1 MKKIYGTTIFI
12 GSINIETLY
21 GPFIV
26 YVFQDIIDI
35 KYVFALVHG
44 DLSNNEFYIR
54 LHSSCLTSE
63 TLRSMDCD
71 CVQQLNEALKTIVE
85 KKNGILFYLLQS
97 GRGASYISKS
107 RGCQMVQHHHDCIT
121 TFDAYEK
128 MGLQHDYRDYRNVK
142 DICVILD
149 IVDRE
154 FNLMTNNPDK
164 ISKFTKLGL
173 NLKEVI
179 SVEFP
184 PNPFN
189 RKYLESKM
197 KSGHKLTKLLN
208 DVATG
213 EYQPSVKPFEPYHL
227 PQKRFIH
234 CASYYLPI
242 EPVNNLII
250 MDDKPDSKISL
261 EYEKTK
267 DGKYLVKSDICKPYW
282 FKVDVYYDIA
292 KHGET
297 MVLSYNENVVTPV
310 VRIHSE
316 FILNRFPLKNNTY
329 KNKYSTAIYECVKNG
344 GGIVIVAN
352 HNGHDFN
359 IGKYII
365 DPKNEGFEKTG
376 ITKRRNLLPVTLLL
390 KHHLKNRKIKMFYSD
405 GSRKELEA
413 SLNKSNI
420 MVEDWI
426 CIDPNDSKGHHILQQ
441 RIKNSN
447 KYLMDLNQPDYKFD
461 MDFSYLVTG
470 IGTSMVHAKYLV
482 NIANDRGYRMNFI
495 PINGITDIISK
506 KYDKLIIVSQGL
518 SPHGIK
524 PIKYFTKDNIILFT
538 AVTENNKNINKVNIL
553 NKVDKVINYPL
564 EDEYDILI
572 RTVGPICGYGI
583 INKIFNITNPQLKSY
598 YNIPNDFIKNI
609 IKKQSV
615 TLIINYPLTEYYQN
629 LEYKFIEGAF
639 IKTVNIVDELGFA
652 HGYYQN
658 TKKWDSCF
666 IMINNNNKNLK
677 DLLEDKSLFEI
688 ESNSII
694 EIEHIIDII
703 ILKLVR
709 IGNINQKNWPGKS
722 TQNTIYN

>member
-21 GPFIV
+21 GPFIA
-26 YVFQDIIDI
+26 YVFQDMIDI
-35 KYVFALVHG
+35 KYIFALVHG

-71 CVQQLNEALKTIVE
+71 CVQQLNEALKTIVD
-85 KKNGILFYLLQS
+85 KKSGILFYLLQS

-107 RGCQMVQHHHDCIT
+107 RGCQMVQYHKDCIS

-128 MGLQHDYRDYRNVK
+128 MGLQHDYRDYRNIK

-149 IVDRE
+149 IVDKE

-208 DVATG
+208 DITTT
-213 EYQPSVKPFEPYHL
+213 EYQPSVVPFEPYHL
-227 PQKRFIH
+227 SQRRFIH

-250 MDDKPDSKISL
+250 MDDKPNMNL
-261 EYEKTK
+261 EYEKTR
-267 DGKYLVKSDICKPYW
+267 DGKYLVKSLECKPYW

-297 MVLSYNENVVTPV
+297 MVLTYNENVVVPV

-316 FILNRFPLKNNTY
+316 FIFNRFPLKNNSY
-329 KNKYSTAIYECVKNG
+329 KNKYSIAVYECVKNG
-344 GGIVIVAN
+344 GGIIIVAN

-359 IGKYII
+359 IGNYII
-365 DPKNEGFEKTG
+365 DPKKEGFEKTG
-376 ITKRRNLLPVTLLL
+376 ITKKRNLLPVTLLL
-390 KHHLKNRKIKMFYSD
+390 KHHIKNRKIKMFYSD
-405 GSRKELEA
+405 GSRSELES

-420 MVEDWI
+420 IVDEWV
-426 CIDPNDSKGHHILQQ
+426 CIDPNDSKGHHILQE

-447 KYLMDLNQPDYKFD
+447 QYLQQLNVPNLKLDKEI
-461 MDFSYLVTG
+461 SYLVSG

-482 NIANDRGYRMNFI
+482 KLGIDNGNIMKFI
-495 PINGITDIISK
+495 LINGINNNVSK
-506 KYDKLIIVSQGL
+506 RFDKLIIFSQGL

-524 PIKYFTKDNIILFT
+524 PIKYFNKDDIILFT
-538 AVTENNKNINKVNIL
+538 AVTFKNKNSSKLDVL
-553 NKVDKVINYPL
+553 NNVGTIINYPL

-572 RTVGPICGYGI
+572 RTIGPICGFGI
-583 INKIFNITNPQLKSY
+583 INKLFNIMNPELKSY
-598 YNIPNDFIKNI
+598 YNIPNEFIKNI
-609 IKKQSV
+609 LDKQSV
-615 TLIINYPLTEYYQN
+615 TLIINYPLTEYSQN

-639 IKTVNIVDELGFA
+639 IKTVNIIDELGFA

-658 TKKWDSCF
+658 TKKWNSCF
-666 IMINNNNKNLK
+666 IIINNNNKNLK
-677 DLLEDKSLFEI
+677 DLLIEESLFEI
-688 ESNSII
+688 MSNSII

-703 ILKLVR
+703 ILKLIR
-709 IGNINQKNWPGKS
+709 MGNINQKNWPGKL
-722 TQNTIYN
+722 TQNSIY

>member
-44 DLSNNEFYIR
+44 DLSNDEFYIR

-71 CVQQLNEALKTIVE
+71 CVQQLNEALKTIVD
-85 KKNGILFYLLQS
+85 KKSGVLFYLLQS

-121 TFDAYEK
+121 TFEAYEM

-149 IVDRE
+149 IADKE

-164 ISKFTKLGL
+164 IRKFTKLGL
-173 NLKEVI
+173 NLKKTI
-179 SVEFP
+179 SVEFAS
-184 PNPFN
+184 NPFN

-197 KSGHKLTKLLN
+197 KTGHKLTKLLN

-213 EYQPSVKPFEPYHL
+213 EYQPSVAPFEPYHL

-242 EPVNNLII
+242 EPVNNLVI
-250 MDDKPDSKISL
+250 MDNKPENL
-261 EYEKTK
+261 QYEKTR
-267 DGKYLVKSDICKPYW
+267 DGKYLVKSYECKPYW

-297 MVLSYNENVVTPV
+297 MVLTYNENVIIPV

-316 FILNRFPLKNNTY
+316 FIFNRFPLKDNTY

-344 GGIVIVAN
+344 GGIIIVAN

-359 IGKYII
+359 IGNYII
-365 DPKNEGFEKTG
+365 DPKNEGFEKSG
-376 ITKRRNLLPVTLLL
+376 ITKRRNLLSVTLLL

-405 GSRKELEA
+405 GSRTELEA
-413 SLNKSNI
+413 SLSKSNI
-420 MVEDWI
+420 LVEDWI

-447 KYLMDLNQPDYKFD
+447 NYLMDLNQPDFEVSKEL
-461 MDFSYLVTG
+461 SYLVTG

-482 NIANDRGYRMNFI
+482 NIAKDRGYKMNFI
-495 PINGITDIISK
+495 PINGITKNNSER
-506 KYDKLIIVSQGL
+506 YDKLIVFSQGL
-518 SPHGIK
+518 SPHGIR
-524 PIKYFTKDNIILFT
+524 PIKYFSKNNIILFT
-538 AVTENNKNINKVNIL
+538 AVTKKNKNANKVNIL
-553 NKVDKVINYPL
+553 NRVDKVINYPL

-572 RTVGPICGYGI
+572 RTIGPICGYGI
-583 INKIFNITNPQLKSY
+583 INKIFNIVNPTLKSH
-598 YNIPNDFIKNI
+598 YNIPNNFIKNI
-609 IKKQSV
+609 IKKQSI

-677 DLLEDKSLFEI
+677 DLLEDKSLYEI

-703 ILKLVR
+703 VLKLVR

>member
-1 MKKIYGTTIFI
+1 
-12 GSINIETLY
+12 
-21 GPFIV
+21 
-26 YVFQDIIDI
+26 
-35 KYVFALVHG
+35 
-44 DLSNNEFYIR
+44 
-54 LHSSCLTSE
+54 
-63 TLRSMDCD
+63 
-71 CVQQLNEALKTIVE
+71 
-85 KKNGILFYLLQS
+85 
-97 GRGASYISKS
+97 
-107 RGCQMVQHHHDCIT
+107 
-121 TFDAYEK
+121 
-128 MGLQHDYRDYRNVK
+128 
-142 DICVILD
+142 
-149 IVDRE
+149 
-154 FNLMTNNPDK
+154 MTNNPDK

-173 NLKEVI
+173 NLKKTI
-179 SVEFP
+179 SVEFAS
-184 PNPFN
+184 NPFN

-197 KSGHKLTKLLN
+197 KTGHKLTKLLN

-213 EYQPSVKPFEPYHL
+213 EYQPSVAPFEPYHL

-242 EPVNNLII
+242 EPVNNLVI
-250 MDDKPDSKISL
+250 MDNKPENL
-261 EYEKTK
+261 QYEKTR
-267 DGKYLVKSDICKPYW
+267 DGKYLVKSNECKPYW

-297 MVLSYNENVVTPV
+297 MVLTYNENVIIPV

-316 FILNRFPLKNNTY
+316 FIFNRFPLKDNTY

-344 GGIVIVAN
+344 GGIIIVAN

-359 IGKYII
+359 IGNYII
-365 DPKNEGFEKTG
+365 DPKNEGFEKSG

-413 SLNKSNI
+413 SLSKSNI
-420 MVEDWI
+420 LVEDWI

-447 KYLMDLNQPDYKFD
+447 NYLMDLNQPDFEVSKEL
-461 MDFSYLVTG
+461 SYLVTG

-482 NIANDRGYRMNFI
+482 NNAKDRGYKMNFI
-495 PINGITDIISK
+495 PINGITKNNSER
-506 KYDKLIIVSQGL
+506 YDKLIVFSQGL
-518 SPHGIK
+518 SPHGIR
-524 PIKYFTKDNIILFT
+524 PIKYFSKNNIILFT
-538 AVTENNKNINKVNIL
+538 AVTKKNKNANKVNIL
-553 NKVDKVINYPL
+553 NRVDKVINYPL

-572 RTVGPICGYGI
+572 RTIGPICGYGI
-583 INKIFNITNPQLKSY
+583 INKIFNIVNPTLKSH
-598 YNIPNDFIKNI
+598 YNIPNNFIKNI
-609 IKKQSV
+609 IKKQSI

-658 TKKWDSCF
+658 TKNGDSCF

-677 DLLEDKSLFEI
+677 DLLEDKSLYEI

-703 ILKLVR
+703 VLKLVR